1 MKLLYKIQKDQS
13 NNKTSLIIQT
23 DPVSFQTYENSLFE
37 TEMLLQNTIPGLLPL
52 VNHDEALFSYE
63 LPVGYPENCRT
74 LFSYMQTNLLSQSLF
89 INILC
94 GLLEAYEQLDLYLLS
109 FGQLLLRPD
118 LIFLEPSSMTPCFC
132 YLPSRTISAHI
143 SISKLCAYLLKHVPS
158 HMPSLVLSIHSI
170 LHSTQSCRDDL
181 SAFFDVCRRIKSEET
196 DVDRDNDIN
205 ADLNRLNLNRLDLNR
220 HSLSTSVPKSA
231 RIKSRATYHT
241 QSKDEHAV
249 TLRDALDSLYGE
261 NDTAGRPIDAML
273 SKVKSSPFL

>member
-23 DPVSFQTYENSLFE
+23 DSVSFQAYENSLFE

-52 VNHDEALFSYE
+52 VKHDEALFSYE

-74 LFSYMQTNLLSQSLF
+74 LFSYLQTNLLSQSLF

-118 LIFLEPSSMTPCFC
+118 LIFLEPPSMTPCFC
-132 YLPSRTISAHI
+132 YLPSRTIPAHI

-170 LHSTQSCRDDL
+170 LHSTQSFRDDL
-181 SAFFDVCRRIKSEET
+181 SAFFDVCRQIKSEET
-196 DVDRDNDIN
+196 DIDRDNDTN
-205 ADLNRLNLNRLDLNR
+205 ADLNRLNLNR

-231 RIKSRATYHT
+231 WTNSRATYQT

-261 NDTAGRPIDAML
+261 NDTAGRSIDAML